1 MTADDLIDGFG
12 SFKAKPESALAV
24 NEPVQAEVE
33 ASISDNILAAA
44 PPPAVQ
50 VDVPKR
56 KSTKKKKKV
65 IRKKKNN
72 DGDIEIDVDLDV
84 EENYEAQIKEIDDMS
99 DE

>member
-1 MTADDLIDGFG
+1 M
-12 SFKAKPESALAV
+12 
-24 NEPVQAEVE
+24 PV
-33 ASISDNILAAA
+33 L
-44 PPPAVQ
+44 PPMVWPAPAVQ

-72 DGDIEIDVDLDV
+72 GDDIEIDVDLDV